1 MPRSENRLNRNACK
15 TILKRKRF
23 ISKKCNLKHPDPR
36 RRKTKQIW
44 LTMKKGYKFLS
55 IVLIPALVM
64 QSCIVS
70 GPKYTHVENVMQLSP
85 GMTMDTVNSRL
96 GIKPYDINV
105 YDSTGNHSYIYKYRT
120 TDRKTVP
127 FLLKETNGRKSIGK
141 YMDLV
146 AYYDS
151 TNVAYRFE
159 SRTTDS
165 KLDEKKLNVNT
176 IVTIITVIVPTVLVY
191 LGIKKSE

>member
-1 MPRSENRLNRNACK
+1 
-15 TILKRKRF
+15 
-23 ISKKCNLKHPDPR
+23 
-36 RRKTKQIW
+36 
-44 LTMKKGYKFLS
+44 MKKGYKFLS

-191 LGIKKSE
+191 LGIKKTE